1 MNKNTM
7 TLKEFVLTQL
17 WWSGIASVF
26 FRKSCYTCFL
36 GLSATASKVVY
47 WSLLVVLTVSGFLV
61 TYRKS
66 RNNISI
72 MANAVFPSSVYLLI
86 TYFEYFNIYYW
97 ILIILCFITVA
108 VYSVIILSAKI
119 KGNRDTNKV
128 IKKRC
133 VHLLHTNRVII
144 SAFMLLVIF
153 SIGTNSMF
161 GNPMFKTNIKSVN
174 SASDTEWMVEN
185 NIDTISK
192 LDKWHELS
200 RAEKLDILGVIRN
213 IELCHLGLT
222 HEVEL
227 ETSILGVATLGY
239 YNEQTHQILLDTKHL
254 DNDPPEAVL
263 HTLLHEMY
271 HALQYEQVKA
281 FSYIPEKYKRVYG
294 FSDYI
299 EYTNEFGDYVTATDD
314 YFVYDNQQV
323 EKLADKY
330 AEERTQI
337 YLDLINKN
345 ID

>member
-1 MNKNTM
+1 M

-17 WWSGIASVF
+17 WWSGVASVF
-26 FRKSCYTCFL
+26 FRKSCFTCFP
-36 GLSATASKVVY
+36 GLSATTSKVVY

-61 TYRKS
+61 TYHKS

-97 ILIILCFITVA
+97 ILILLCFITVV
-108 VYSVIILSAKI
+108 VYSVKILLTKD
-119 KGNRDTNKV
+119 KDTRNPSKSL
-128 IKKRC
+128 KRRMFY
-133 VHLLHTNRVII
+133 LLHADRVII
-144 SAFMLLVIF
+144 STFMLLAIF

-161 GNPMFKTNIKSVN
+161 GNPMFKTEIKSVN

-192 LDKWHELS
+192 LSSDKWYDLS
-200 RAEKLDILGVIRN
+200 RAEKLDVFGVIRN
-213 IELCHLGLT
+213 IEICHLGLT

-227 ETSILGVATLGY
+227 GTSVLGVATLGY
-239 YNEQTHQILLDTKHL
+239 YSEQTHQILLDTKHL
-254 DNDPPEAVL
+254 DNDPTETVL

-281 FSYIPEKYKRVYG
+281 FSYIPEKYKGVYG

-299 EYTNEFGDYVTATDD
+299 EYTNEFGNYVTATDD

>member
-1 MNKNTM
+1 MDKNTM
-7 TLKEFVLTQL
+7 HLREFVLTQL
-17 WWSGIASVF
+17 WWSGVASVF
-26 FRKSCYTCFL
+26 FRKSCFTCFP
-36 GLSATASKVVY
+36 GLSTTASKVVY
-47 WSLLVVLTVSGFLV
+47 WSLVAVLTVCGFIA
-61 TYRKS
+61 TYRK
-66 RNNISI
+66 RRTNVSI
-72 MANAVFPSSVYLLI
+72 MTNAIFPSSVYLLI

-97 ILIILCFITVA
+97 ILIVLCFITVV

-128 IKKRC
+128 MKKRC

-144 SAFMLLVIF
+144 SAFMLLLIF

-200 RAEKLDILGVIRN
+200 RAEKIEVLGVIRN
-213 IELCHLGLT
+213 IEICHLGLT

-227 ETSILGVATLGY
+227 GTSILGVATLGY

-254 DNDPPEAVL
+254 DNNPPEAVL

-271 HALQYEQVKA
+271 HTLQYEQVKA
-281 FSYIPEKYKRVYG
+281 FSYIPEKYKGVYG

-299 EYTNEFGDYVTATDD
+299 EYTNEFGNYVTATDD